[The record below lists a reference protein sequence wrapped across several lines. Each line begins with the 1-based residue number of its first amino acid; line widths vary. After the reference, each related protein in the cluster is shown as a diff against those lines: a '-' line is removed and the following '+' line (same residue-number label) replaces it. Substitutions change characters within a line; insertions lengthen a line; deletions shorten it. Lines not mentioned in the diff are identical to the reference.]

1 MEGYLAA
8 KLRLF
13 AEVVEPG
20 GAAVVWADDEYSPA
34 VIAAAKTRD
43 VRLLTV
49 GTQGETLRLVSRA
62 PTQLGQSLVIAA
74 GELAQKVDLPLIGAY
89 QVANALVSA
98 GLIIATGGDAAQTL
112 RSEERRV
119 GKECVSTC
127 RSRWSPY
134 H

>member
-1 MEGYLAA
+1 MRISDWSSDVCSSDLG
-8 KLRLF
+8 
-13 AEVVEPG
+13 
-20 GAAVVWADDEYSPA
+20 
-34 VIAAAKTRD
+34 

-98 GLIIATGGDAAQTL
+98 GLIIATAGDAAPPPATL
-112 RSEERRV
+112 ARLQPVRGRPGPAAMTRPAEGPREGEE
-119 GKECVSTC
+119 GGS
-127 RSRWSPY
+127 
-134 H
+134 